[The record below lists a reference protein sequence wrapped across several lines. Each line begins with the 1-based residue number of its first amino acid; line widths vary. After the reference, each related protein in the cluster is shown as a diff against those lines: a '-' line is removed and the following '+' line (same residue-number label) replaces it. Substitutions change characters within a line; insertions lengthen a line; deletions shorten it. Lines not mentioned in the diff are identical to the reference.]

1 MDILR
6 QDLGYAAR
14 RLRQAPGFTLVAVAT
29 LALGIG
35 ANSAIFSVVNAV
47 LLRPLPFA
55 EPERLV
61 RVAQLWKGEPAVYTP
76 PNFLDTQARAQSFAG
91 MAALDTTGLTLTGR
105 GAPARLDGAEVSAAF
120 FDVLGVRPALGRGFL
135 REENEPGKTKV
146 VVVSDGLWRDRL
158 GADPAVVG
166 RTIELNREPFTVVGV
181 APPGFRH
188 PNDSDVWIPLEYD
201 AQFRTTS
208 RGAWYLR
215 VVGRLKPG
223 VTVAQAREEVS
234 AIAAGLAR
242 EYPNENEGVGA
253 TVDSLHE
260 AMVGKSRRALL
271 VLLGAVGLVLLIACV
286 NVANLLLARV
296 AAREGEL
303 AVRMALGAARARV
316 IRQLLTESVL
326 LAVMGGAAGVG
337 LASVSLDALLALQ
350 PEGVPRLSEVHVDR
364 AVLAFAAGLSLLT
377 GLLFGA
383 FPALQM
389 TRRAAGVSLREGG
402 RTIAGGRGHRLRS
415 GLVVGQMAL
424 AMMLLAGAGLLIR
437 SFVQLRNVDPGFS
450 PESALTFRIALPVS
464 AYEEEAQKTAF
475 FDELTTRLEALPG
488 VRSVGAVTGLPLAG
502 TNFNISF
509 VVEGRPPI
517 PPPQQPSLEVRMA
530 TPGYFQAM
538 GIPMRRGRGFQR
550 TDGAGAPP
558 VVVLSETAVRKH
570 FPGQDPIG
578 QRIRLGLGRGEGTPR
593 AGGEVVGVVA
603 DVREH
608 GLDAAHPAEVYLPYA
623 QFPFS
628 SLDVLVRTAVPPRTL
643 LPAATRVVAGLDPQL
658 PVASVRTLDEIVA
671 RSVSEPRFYMV
682 LLGAFAGT
690 ALFLAALGIFG
701 VMSYAVVQ
709 RSREIGIRVA
719 LGAQPRAVL
728 GMVLGHALLLAS
740 IGVAAGLVAAVA
752 VSRVLAGLLFELS
765 PTDPATL
772 FGVAAI
778 LTGVAALA
786 SYLPARR
793 ATRVDPLI
801 ALRTE

>member
-1 MDILR
+1 
-6 QDLGYAAR
+6 
-14 RLRQAPGFTLVAVAT
+14 
-29 LALGIG
+29 
-35 ANSAIFSVVNAV
+35 
-47 LLRPLPFA
+47 
-55 EPERLV
+55 
-61 RVAQLWKGEPAVYTP
+61 
-76 PNFLDTQARAQSFAG
+76 
-91 MAALDTTGLTLTGR
+91 
-105 GAPARLDGAEVSAAF
+105 
-120 FDVLGVRPALGRGFL
+120 
-135 REENEPGKTKV
+135 
-146 VVVSDGLWRDRL
+146 
-158 GADPAVVG
+158 
-166 RTIELNREPFTVVGV
+166 
-181 APPGFRH
+181 
-188 PNDSDVWIPLEYD
+188 
-201 AQFRTTS
+201 
-208 RGAWYLR
+208 
-215 VVGRLKPG
+215 
-223 VTVAQAREEVS
+223 VAQAREEVS

-316 IRQLLTESVL
+316 VRQLLTESVL
-326 LAVMGGAAGVG
+326 LAVLGGAAGVA
-337 LASVSLDALLALQ
+337 LASMSLDALLALQ
-350 PEGVPRLSEVHVDR
+350 PEGVPRLAEVQVDR

-383 FPALQM
+383 FPAVQM

-437 SFVQLRNVDPGFS
+437 SFVQLRHVDPGFS
-450 PESALTFRIALPVS
+450 SESALTFRIALPVS
-464 AYEEEAQKTAF
+464 AYEEEARKTAF
-475 FDELTTRLEALPG
+475 FEELTTRLAALPG

-538 GIPMRRGRGFQR
+538 GIPVRRGRGFQR
-550 TDGAGAPP
+550 TDVAGAPP

-608 GLDAAHPAEVYLPYA
+608 GLDADHPAEIYLPYA
-623 QFPFS
+623 QFAFS

-643 LPAATRVVAGLDPQL
+643 VPAVTRVVAGLDPQL

-772 FGVAAI
+772 SGVAAI

-801 ALRTE
+801 ALRAE